1 MRNYSDNTFLAA
13 TLFIASTFSWSA
25 WAAPRSFPITC
36 RGGAG
41 TLRLTT
47 MTNNAV
53 FNFIKS
59 SGPAS
64 AGLQP
69 GECAWLDRA
78 VGAGEPSCIQQYSTN
93 ATAWIFP
100 DRQQD
105 SYFSSDTGN
114 HWLRDLLSDSKY
126 VTFQAY
132 NPHSGACMVITRV
145 GE

>member
-1 MRNYSDNTFLAA
+1 MRNYSDNHFLATA
-13 TLFIASTFSWSA
+13 LLIVSSFSWSA

-41 TLRLTT
+41 TLRLKTI
-47 MTNNAV
+47 TNNAV
-53 FNFIKS
+53 FHFMKS

-78 VGAGEPSCIQQYSTN
+78 VGAGEPSCIQQYNTN

-100 DRQQD
+100 DKKQD
-105 SYFSSDTGN
+105 SYFSSGAED
-114 HWLRDLLSDSKY
+114 HWLGDLLSDSKH

-132 NPHSGACMVITRV
+132 NPHSGACIVITRV

>member
-1 MRNYSDNTFLAA
+1 MRNFSERHFLAA
-13 TLFIASTFSWSA
+13 TLFVVSSFSWAAS
-25 WAAPRSFPITC
+25 AAPRSFPITC

-41 TLRLTT
+41 SLRLTT

-53 FNFIKS
+53 FTFTKA
-59 SGPAS
+59 SGPARD
-64 AGLQP
+64 GLQP

-78 VGAGEPSCIQQYSTN
+78 VGAGEPSCIQQYSVS
-93 ATAWIFP
+93 ATAVIYP
-100 DRQQD
+100 DKKQD
-105 SYFSSDTGN
+105 SSFSSGLQD
-114 HWLRDLLSDSKY
+114 HWLNDLLSDSAY